1 MADIDR
7 GKYCVEALANTILDS
22 SEELGR
28 PLGPMKI
35 QKLMYL
41 MHGYYLALTGA
52 PLVDE
57 FFEAWQYGP
66 VVPTIY
72 HEFKQFA
79 GSDIKKGYRASK
91 LKSRP
96 DIGSPSFEEPRIPSG
111 DFEFQKV
118 SKFVFDTYGDKTAIY
133 LSDLTHKVGS
143 PWHQVRLKVPGM
155 RNADIPN
162 DTIKEYFKQ
171 FV

>member
-1 MADIDR
+1 MADMKQ
-7 GKYCVEALANTILDS
+7 GNYCVEALANTILDT
-22 SEELGR
+22 SEELSR
-28 PLGPMKI
+28 SIGPMKI

-41 MHGYYLALTGA
+41 MHGYYLAITGV

-72 HEFKQFA
+72 HDFKQFG
-79 GSDIKKGYRASK
+79 GSDIKKGFRATK
-91 LKSRP
+91 FNFHP
-96 DIGSPSFEEPRIPSG
+96 NIGSSSFDEPRIPPG
-111 DFEFQKV
+111 DATFEKV

-143 PWHQVRLKVPGM
+143 PWHQVRVKEPNM

-162 DTIKEYFKQ
+162 GSIQEYFKQ